1 MKSKYSTL
9 LEMLNTEKEIYLHDQ
24 QQFVMSICTNAIIII
39 VLLLEIYTQSGLLI
53 EQVGPQI
60 DELEN

>member
-1 MKSKYSTL
+1 
-9 LEMLNTEKEIYLHDQ
+9 MLNTEKEIYLHDQ
-24 QQFVMSICTNAIIII
+24 QQFVMSICTNATIII